1 MLHPASPP
9 PTLRVELNVRSMWVA
24 ILGLALV
31 WAFLQLWP
39 VLLVVLVALM
49 IAGALT
55 PVIHRLERL
64 KVRRPYAITI
74 VFGGLV
80 GTIVAFAA
88 LTLPTLAEQLAQLI
102 THLPESKNELAK
114 HLESTRIGA
123 PFARS
128 LRQVRVTELVSE
140 VQRLGLAYSS
150 KVLVG
155 AAYTLSALFLALY
168 LLIDSA
174 RMRGSAFA
182 LIPRAYHMRVSRIL
196 LNLELIVGGYVRGQV
211 ITSLLMMGVTFVVLL
226 VAEVPNALALALFAA
241 LADALPY
248 IGAFLACIPAF
259 IAALPNGTTT
269 ALIVL
274 GVLAAYQE
282 FESRFVVPRVYGRAL
297 RLPAAIV
304 MVALLIGG
312 KLLGVLGAL
321 LALPI
326 AAGVR
331 MIGKE
336 LHFGLPGDD
345 RHDATMRE
353 AEAALERDFEART
366 VGMSATEAAAVA
378 TEIAVRL
385 RDEHL
390 AEAAA
395 RRGAAA

>member
-1 MLHPASPP
+1 MLHPSSPP
-9 PTLRVELNVRSMWVA
+9 PTLRVELNVRTMWVA
-24 ILGLALV
+24 ILGIALV

-55 PVIHRLERL
+55 PLIHRLERL
-64 KVRRPYAITI
+64 KVRRPYAITL
-74 VFGGLV
+74 VFGGLI

-102 THLPESKNELAK
+102 THLPESKNELAQ
-114 HLESTRIGA
+114 STRIGA

-128 LRQVRVTELVSE
+128 LRQTRVTELVNE
-140 VQRLGLAYSS
+140 IQRFGLAYSS

-155 AAYTLSALFLALY
+155 AAYALSALFLSLY

-282 FESRFVVPRVYGRAL
+282 FETRFVVPRVYGRAL

-336 LHFGLPGDD
+336 LHFTLPGDD
-345 RHDATMRE
+345 RKNAAIHAFE
-353 AEAALERDFEART
+353 ASLERDFEART
-366 VGMSATEAAAVA
+366 VGMSATEAAAIA
-378 TEIAVRL
+378 IEIAVRA
-385 RDEHL
+385 RDEHV
-390 AEAAA
+390 AEVAA